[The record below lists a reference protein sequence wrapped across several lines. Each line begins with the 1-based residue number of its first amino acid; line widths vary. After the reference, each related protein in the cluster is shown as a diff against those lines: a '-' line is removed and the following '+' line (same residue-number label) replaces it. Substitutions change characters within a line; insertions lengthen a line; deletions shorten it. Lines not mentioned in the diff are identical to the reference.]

1 MAVVV
6 PGRLV
11 ILDEP
16 TNDVDPLRRRLLWR
30 QVRALSEQGCAVM
43 LVTHNVL
50 EAEKA
55 VDRLAVVMDGRI
67 VAEGTPSSLK
77 AEDRGRLRLQVMLAP
92 GSDTPESPPWL
103 HAAVR
108 VGNSL
113 VTGLDEADAG
123 HGITWAQGL
132 VDAGTAEEY
141 ALGASTL
148 EDAYIRL
155 TGHVSDDDE
164 A

>member
-1 MAVVV
+1 
-6 PGRLV
+6 
-11 ILDEP
+11 
-16 TNDVDPLRRRLLWR
+16 
-30 QVRALSEQGCAVM
+30 
-43 LVTHNVL
+43 
-50 EAEKA
+50 
-55 VDRLAVVMDGRI
+55 VVMDGRI

-77 AEDRGRLRLQVMLAP
+77 IEDHGRLRLQVMLVP
-92 GSDTPESPPWL
+92 GTDTPESPSWL
-103 HAAVR
+103 HPAVR

-113 VTGLDEADAG
+113 VTALDQADAG
-123 HGITWAQGL
+123 QGIAWAQGMI
-132 VDAGTAEEY
+132 DDGAAEEY